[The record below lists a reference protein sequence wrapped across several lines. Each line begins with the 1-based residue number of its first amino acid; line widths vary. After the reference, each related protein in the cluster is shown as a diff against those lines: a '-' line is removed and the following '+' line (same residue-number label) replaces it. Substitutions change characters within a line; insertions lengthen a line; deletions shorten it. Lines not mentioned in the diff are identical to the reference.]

1 LPTGIDD
8 LTTSFSAQDYLDVNV
23 FDGTRVGQDSTGQYA
38 IKQFKDYVGATTEA
52 AFTWRGRSSL
62 APSVSE
68 VVLQIY
74 NFTSTTWETL
84 DSNTTASADTDF
96 ILADTILDMTN
107 YKSDGLCCCRVYQ
120 LGV

>member
-1 LPTGIDD
+1 MPTGTDD
-8 LTTSFSAQDYLDVNV
+8 LTTSFSAQDYLDVNA
-23 FDGTRVGQDSTGQYA
+23 FDGTRVGQDATAQYA
-38 IKQFKDYVGATTEA
+38 IKQFKDYLGTATEVA
-52 AFTWRGRSSL
+52 LTWRGRSSL
-62 APSVSE
+62 ASSVSE

-84 DSNTTASADTDF
+84 DSNNTTSADTDF
-96 ILADTILDMTN
+96 ILSDTILDMTN